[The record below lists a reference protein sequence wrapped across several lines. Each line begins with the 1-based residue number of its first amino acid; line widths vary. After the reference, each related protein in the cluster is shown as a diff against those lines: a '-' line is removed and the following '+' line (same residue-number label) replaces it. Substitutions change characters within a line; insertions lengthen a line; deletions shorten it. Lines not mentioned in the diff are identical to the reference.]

1 VTPERATAPDARGAA
16 ERPPPAHR
24 RGAVAWLRAN
34 LFATPASTAATILAG
49 ALLARA
55 LPGAVRWLVT
65 GAVYSADYD
74 RCLALARRAAC
85 WGFVA
90 EKHRLILFGR
100 YPYEEQWRPAA
111 ATLLV
116 VLALLVT
123 AHPRSWRRALAP
135 AWAVVLAAFLA
146 LLRGGFLGLAP
157 VEPGAWGGLPLTV
170 LLTLVGMT
178 ASIPLGI
185 VLALAR
191 RSQLPFA
198 RGAAALYIELVRGV
212 PLITVL
218 FVASFVFPL
227 VLPPELRLDV
237 LARVALGITL
247 FQAAYMA
254 EVVRGGL
261 QALPRGQVEAAA
273 SLGLTWWQ
281 TQRKVV
287 LPQALVLVIPSFV
300 NSLLSTF
307 MDTSLVTVVS
317 MYDLLGALRLALGDP
332 RWRHFFLEG
341 YLFVGAIYF
350 ASCLAMS
357 RYSAWLERR
366 LGSWARRPERAGR

>member
-1 VTPERATAPDARGAA
+1 MGAPSAPASLPAGD
-16 ERPPPAHR
+16 RPPPGR
-24 RGAVAWLRAN
+24 RGGAWAWLRAN
-34 LFATPASTAATILAG
+34 LFGGWASAAATILAG
-49 ALLARA
+49 AALLRF
-55 LPGAVRWLVT
+55 LPGALRWLVT
-65 GAVYSADYD
+65 DAVWSADYE
-74 RCLALARRAAC
+74 RCLALQRGAAC

-100 YPYEEQWRPAA
+100 YPYAEQWRPAL

-123 AHPRSWRRALAP
+123 AHPRSWRRALVP
-135 AWAVVLAAFLA
+135 AWALVLAAFLV
-146 LLRGGFLGLAP
+146 LLRGGVLGLAP

-185 VLALAR
+185 VLALGR
-191 RSQLPFA
+191 RSHLPFA
-198 RGAAALYIELVRGV
+198 RGASALYIELVRGV

-237 LARVALGITL
+237 LTRVALGITL

-261 QALPRGQVEAAA
+261 QALPRGQHEAAA

-281 TQRKVV
+281 TQRKVI

-317 MYDLLGALRLALGDP
+317 MYDLTGALRLALGDA

-341 YLFVGAIYF
+341 YLFVGAVYF
-350 ASCLAMS
+350 VSCLAMS

-366 LGSWARRPERAGR
+366 LGRWTLGSGRARA